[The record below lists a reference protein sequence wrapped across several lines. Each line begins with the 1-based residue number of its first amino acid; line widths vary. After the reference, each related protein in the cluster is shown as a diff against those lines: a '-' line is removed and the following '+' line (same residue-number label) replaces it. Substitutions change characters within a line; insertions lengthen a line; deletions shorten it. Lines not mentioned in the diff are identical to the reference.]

1 MANTNWKVS
10 SSRKFIFINSPP
22 GCRNRAGFGVSSSLR
37 MMSSYQNLTS
47 SVENGSPVDHLM
59 PSRRVTVS
67 TLASAD
73 SS

>member
-1 MANTNWKVS
+1 MANENWKVW

-22 GCRNRAGFGVSSSLR
+22 GCRNLAGFAVSSSLR
-37 MMSSYQNLTS
+37 TMSSYQNLMS
-47 SVENGSPVDHLM
+47 SVVNGSPVDHFM
-59 PSRRVTVS
+59 PSRSVTVS